1 MSIEALYPSRRF
13 QSHANNPLFARE
25 RRLRR
30 LSIMVAVI
38 GALSSLAVLQVMPFD
53 AEAHNAPAEVVSAP
67 ALPVPL
73 AATPRKAVRIIPL
86 YGAAPAG
93 CSAGEAR

>member
-25 RRLRR
+25 RRRRR
-30 LSIMVAVI
+30 LCIMVAVI

-53 AEAHNAPAEVVSAP
+53 AEAHNAPAAVVSAP
-67 ALPVPL
+67 ALPASA

-86 YGAAPAG
+86 YSAAPAAW
-93 CSAGEAR
+93 SAGDAR